1 MVTSVLIAA
10 LAVSSAAP
18 VSAATAFT
26 AGEPTASAA
35 VTTQTVSEKP
45 ITGVSFPTSVSLKA
59 GESKTLTVTTFPSN
73 TTYLTN
79 IEWGYQTNGH
89 FSYKTNG
96 YGTYWNKPSSAVITG
111 TSAGKG
117 YLTTTVKVYDSS
129 KNYVTQYKVSTT
141 VTVTDSTAT
150 TQPATQP
157 KTQPATQPKTQ
168 PATKP
173 TTQPTNTIVA
183 LKSISLNRTSVSL
196 KTGGATTL
204 SVSYNPSNTTVSRTL
219 KWSSS
224 NTTVARVAAGKVTA
238 VKAGTATITASCNG
252 KTATCKVTVQSAEKY
267 RNVSEAYTLLNTF
280 RTTKSNQWYWKS
292 NNKSKQTVYGL
303 KKLKKDGTLEKIAK
317 QRAKEQW
324 IMYYDKGKA
333 THTRPNGKAWST
345 AYPSSMKYKG
355 ENLGWGYTSCKAV
368 VIGKSGWAE
377 TDKKYS
383 GQGHRRNMLDK
394 NYTRVGIACYEKDG
408 QTCWAMCLAK

>member
-1 MVTSVLIAA
+1 MKRKSMKWPKWMVTSVLIAA

-157 KTQPATQPKTQ
+157 KTQPT
-168 PATKP
+168 TKP
-173 TTQPTNTIVA
+173 TTQPTNTNVA

-238 VKAGTATITASCNG
+238 D
-252 KTATCKVTVQSAEKY
+252 
-267 RNVSEAYTLLNTF
+267 R
-280 RTTKSNQWYWKS
+280 KS
-292 NNKSKQTVYGL
+292 
-303 KKLKKDGTLEKIAK
+303 
-317 QRAKEQW
+317 
-324 IMYYDKGKA
+324 
-333 THTRPNGKAWST
+333 
-345 AYPSSMKYKG
+345 
-355 ENLGWGYTSCKAV
+355 V
-368 VIGKSGWAE
+368 V
-377 TDKKYS
+377 
-383 GQGHRRNMLDK
+383 
-394 NYTRVGIACYEKDG
+394 
-408 QTCWAMCLAK
+408 